1 MNNKPIPKTLALG
14 LTKITPDGKVVSI
27 NHPNPTGEVCPRK
40 TAYRSHKHQKAKLL
54 PKGYTPD
61 NSNAQNGSF
70 QCPVKDCIHVFTRKA
85 GLLLHMERENGHLHD
100 TLRDDGDGTFTKI
113 GPAHDMRDVHAG
125 QNEGLQ
131 DGGYFQQP
139 SPPAINA
146 PGSLPAINAA
156 VQEIVPRA
164 SHAGQNEGLQDG
176 GYFQQPSP
184 PAINAPGSL
193 PAINAAVPEIVP
205 RAGPEPNLPENAE
218 LRIDLFES
226 LGVTGDYP
234 AESELSG
241 ELLEKYRRFRYVSI
255 DDLLSFAMPD
265 PWE

>member
-1 MNNKPIPKTLALG
+1 MSNKPIPKTLALG

-27 NHPNPTGEVCPRK
+27 NHPNPTGEVRPRK
-40 TAYRSHKHQKAKLL
+40 SAYRSHKHQKAKLL

-113 GPAHDMRDVHAG
+113 GPTHDMRDVYAG
-125 QNEGLQ
+125 QNEELP
-131 DGGYFQQP
+131 DHGYFQQP
-139 SPPAINA
+139 SPLAINA

-156 VQEIVPRA
+156 AQEI
-164 SHAGQNEGLQDG
+164 
-176 GYFQQPSP
+176 FT
-184 PAINAPGSL
+184 
-193 PAINAAVPEIVP
+193 

-218 LRIDLFES
+218 PRIDLFES